1 MIFINHSEAKE
12 GKIVIVEIQG
22 ALDSNTSTDFEEY
35 INQLLDKDKKFI
47 ILNAGRLEFVS
58 STGIGVVLYIQKK
71 ILARNGHFVICSI
84 SDEILSL
91 YKFLGFDKLFKI
103 AEDSDEARQ
112 IMEKQIDLRS
122 GADWIPLES
131 PPSPDSIEIES
142 LEASSNDA
150 KYVHE
155 DNESVKEFEN
165 PIILE
170 CSECKSMIRV
180 KKSGKYMCPDCKAD
194 FTVDPDQTIVF

>member
-1 MIFINHSEAKE
+1 MIFINHNEAKE

-35 INQLLDKDKKFI
+35 INQLLDKEKKFI
-47 ILNAGRLEFVS
+47 ILNAAGLEFVS
-58 STGIGVVLYIQKK
+58 SAGIGVVLYIQKK
-71 ILARNGHFVICSI
+71 ILTRNGHFVICNI

-91 YKFLGFDKLFKI
+91 YRFLGFDKLFKI
-103 AEDSDEARQ
+103 ADNSDEARQ
-112 IMEKQIDLRS
+112 IMDKQIDLRDGMDLEHLP
-122 GADWIPLES
+122 GA
-131 PPSPDSIEIES
+131 PSPESIEIES
-142 LEASSNDA
+142 LETPGNEA
-150 KYVHE
+150 KYISA
-155 DNESVKEFEN
+155 DNEAVKEFEN

-194 FTVDPDQTIVF
+194 FSVDADQTIVF